1 MENSSFPSNATS
13 GQFVLPFT
21 ESDVI
26 ITSVFLVTFMVF
38 GIFMNSVTLVV
49 IMTSRTLLK
58 CIFNYFILSLC
69 VSDTISAAVSWINL
83 YRRTWGFEY
92 FYLSEFVCEFY
103 WGVDIWTSYVTSLH
117 ILSFAV
123 LRLIAITRPNT
134 MKRIKPRVVKVW
146 IILMWIIGFTCG
158 ALPMGMFSGVE
169 RKDRTSSAPENKWPS
184 CAQEKKWLDA
194 YHVYTIIV
202 YSIFFYIPLVSTLS
216 VSIVIGCA
224 IIKQRR
230 TIKVHLSS
238 ISAGNRRS
246 KEKHAMLQLSLIIT
260 SFLVGYVPFTAFEF
274 YSYGHYNHGPV
285 AIRSDWQFGTAQY
298 ICLRFSECL
307 NPIFYNLG
315 SAKMREATKS
325 FCFRI
330 MNIRH
335 KKTREVLTGS
345 VTGSVISVPGSR
357 RSFCTTTRMT
367 HRSDEVK
374 TFDEKTIS

>member
-146 IILMWIIGFTCG
+146 IILM
-158 ALPMGMFSGVE
+158 
-169 RKDRTSSAPENKWPS
+169 
-184 CAQEKKWLDA
+184 LDA